1 MNDIVHCSSILKFTM
16 YADDTCVYFSDRNA
30 VTGVEIINRELLL
43 MTKWTRANRLSLNMD
58 KCHYIVFHRH
68 KRSLSNLL
76 PEVKIEKIE
85 KCSSTKY
92 LGVHLDETLRWTVH
106 INSIIRKISKFVPIL
121 YIILDPV

>member
-1 MNDIVHCSSILKFTM
+1 M

-30 VTGVEIINRELLL
+30 ITCVEILNRELVL
-43 MTKWTRANRLSLNMD
+43 MTKWIRAIRLTLNMD

-68 KRSLSNLL
+68 KRSSPNLL
-76 PEVKIEKIE
+76 PEVKIENFEIE